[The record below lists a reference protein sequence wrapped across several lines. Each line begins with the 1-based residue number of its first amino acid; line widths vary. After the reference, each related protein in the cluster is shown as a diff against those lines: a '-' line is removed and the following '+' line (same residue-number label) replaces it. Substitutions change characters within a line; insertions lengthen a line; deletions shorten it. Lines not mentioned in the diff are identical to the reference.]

1 MSCIG
6 DVLKLYRTRFHLSP
20 GDLAK
25 LPDISVNFLSQVENG
40 KKKISF
46 TKLGDIANKLG
57 FSQELLLLVASEPP
71 EELDEK
77 QKKYFNLMQDSLL
90 QYFLKR

>member
-6 DVLKLYRTRFHLSP
+6 DVLKLYRTRFHLSQ

-25 LPDISVNFLSQVENG
+25 LLDISVNFLSQVENG

-46 TKLGDIANKLG
+46 TKLG

>member
-6 DVLKLYRTRFHLSP
+6 DVLKLYRTRFHLSQ

-25 LPDISVNFLSQVENG
+25 LLDISVNFLSQVENG

-46 TKLGDIANKLG
+46 TKLGD
-57 FSQELLLLVASEPP
+57 
-71 EELDEK
+71 
-77 QKKYFNLMQDSLL
+77 
-90 QYFLKR
+90 